1 MRNAFLL
8 LTSTFV
14 FTFVSWCLCATT
26 MPPDSTTSL
35 VDKSSAIYII
45 EEGKTLFNEG
55 KVRDALI
62 KFREASVKDPNSW
75 KAAYWVGKCH
85 YQMHNYG
92 YALRYANQ
100 ALELGDDKVTEEIHY
115 LLGSTYH
122 RLSNIDSAL
131 IHYELS
137 KEKLTAA
144 RATTLMIDHHIK
156 ECHFAKEQLAKEGT
170 RKKVRLGDEINSGY
184 DDYNVVPTDGGK
196 VIYFVSRRSNTTG
209 GGMNPDDQQYFEDT
223 YRAIFNE
230 TTGTWDSISNELG
243 KINSDGF
250 DALNYMS
257 PDGTYGVM
265 TLNNTA
271 VVANKKS
278 TRGSDL
284 CELKL
289 NNNGKWNSPKAI
301 KNKTINTSFFEGA
314 ASLTADG
321 NTMFFISDRKADKS
335 GTDIYMVT
343 KEGKSWG
350 TAKVLPANVNSP
362 GNETTPYI
370 TPDGRYLFFSSNG
383 HVGMGGYDIYVT
395 ENLGG
400 EWSDPVNLGVGINS
414 VNNDTHFVY
423 LPEQQK
429 AFLTGVEIIGSKAS
443 FDIYEI
449 DLSGFVLPLK

>member
-1 MRNAFLL
+1 
-8 LTSTFV
+8 
-14 FTFVSWCLCATT
+14 
-26 MPPDSTTSL
+26 L
-35 VDKSSAIYII
+35 VPA
-45 EEGKTLFNEG
+45 E
-55 KVRDALI
+55 
-62 KFREASVKDPNSW
+62 
-75 KAAYWVGKCH
+75 
-85 YQMHNYG
+85 
-92 YALRYANQ
+92 
-100 ALELGDDKVTEEIHY
+100 
-115 LLGSTYH
+115 
-122 RLSNIDSAL
+122 
-131 IHYELS
+131 
-137 KEKLTAA
+137 
-144 RATTLMIDHHIK
+144 
-156 ECHFAKEQLAKEGT
+156 
-170 RKKVRLGDEINSGY
+170 
-184 DDYNVVPTDGGK
+184 GGK

-223 YRAIFNE
+223 YRAVFNE

-271 VVANKKS
+271 VVASKKS

-301 KNKTINTSFFEGA
+301 KNKTINTSFFEGS

-350 TAKVLPANVNSP
+350 TAKVLPTNVNSA
-362 GNETTPYI
+362 GNENTPYI